1 MKFLQGKK
9 TFIVIGAFAVLATL
23 MLIANLEIPGF
34 VWTLLAAT
42 GLGCLRSGIKDVSGN
57 KGWKTYG
64 AVIAT
69 TGLGVLQVL
78 GIEIPPDLL
87 TGLYSGLGALGVVG
101 VRDAV
106 KKITRY

>member
-9 TFIVIGAFAVLATL
+9 TYFIIGAFVVLAFL
-23 MLIANLEIPGF
+23 MLIVNLAIPEF

-42 GLGCLRSGIKDVSGN
+42 GLGFLRSGIKSISGN
-57 KGWKTYG
+57 KGWKTYA

-69 TGLGVLQVL
+69 AVLGVLQAL
-78 GIEIPPDLL
+78 GVAIPPDLL

-106 KKITRY
+106 SKITKY